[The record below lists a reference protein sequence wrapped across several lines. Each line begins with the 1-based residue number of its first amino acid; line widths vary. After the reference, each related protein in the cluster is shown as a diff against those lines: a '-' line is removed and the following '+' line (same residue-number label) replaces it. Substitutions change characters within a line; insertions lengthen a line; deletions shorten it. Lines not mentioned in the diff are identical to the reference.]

1 MKHLPDLDKSG
12 QKRTKISMAVFKIKC
27 FIFQKF
33 YFYLF
38 YFLIFLIFTHLL
50 KGRHKKIQ
58 IFYGQADLKEG
69 RGGHGRL
76 GAHQKLGPL
85 LSILEPP
92 MGIKSPCLD
101 VSQDRAT
108 KRPAPRH
115 TNAFYWTE
123 KYMLERREIHVHG
136 VPHQM
141 QHQIRPHNALS
152 ELDAAYI
159 FLLCNSC
166 HNRQRDCL

>member
-1 MKHLPDLDKSG
+1 MIIVRLQAFG
-12 QKRTKISMAVFKIKC
+12 QDQCFRFGIFSECEISQNWRCNSI
-27 FIFQKF
+27 I
-33 YFYLF
+33 L
-38 YFLIFLIFTHLL
+38 TEWS
-50 KGRHKKIQ
+50 
-58 IFYGQADLKEG
+58 EG
-69 RGGHGRL
+69 GGHGRL

-123 KYMLERREIHVHG
+123 KYMLEIREIHVHG